1 MRRSALALGISV
13 GWGLVVPELGRAYT
27 FLNVIDST
35 GPYSQFPPPSI
46 NAAGDVAFR
55 GDLDAGGYAI
65 LTGNAAGTSVVADT
79 SGPYS
84 VFLTEVAINDG
95 GTVVFRADRDT
106 VGGGIYTGPDPA
118 TDVVVD
124 AGAPSLFKN
133 VSLFAIN
140 AQGTVVFQA
149 LVDGGPR
156 GLFIGTGA
164 VVDASG
170 PFAFFGVPD
179 INDAGLVAFQGS
191 LDSLQSGVYTTS
203 GTVADTSGPYTG
215 FGEFVSIN
223 EAGTV
228 AFTAFLTTVMG
239 VSGVFVGDD
248 PATDTIAD
256 SRGPY
261 KTFQQPSIDNAGQVT
276 FYVTLDGGGAGI
288 FTGPDPVADRVI
300 GTGDPLFGSTA
311 SSVNFFWKGSN
322 DAGDVGF
329 SYILAN
335 GRFGIGIAT
344 VPEPSSAAGSL
355 VATAL
360 LVGWRAR
367 RRKTP
372 R

>member
-1 MRRSALALGISV
+1 MRRSALALGISIA
-13 GWGLVVPELGRAYT
+13 WGLAVPELGRAYT

-46 NAAGDVAFR
+46 NTAGDVAFR
-55 GDLDAGGYAI
+55 GDLDGGGYAI
-65 LTGNAAGTSVVADT
+65 LTGNVAGTSVVADT

-106 VGGGIYTGPDPA
+106 VGGGIYTGPNPA

-124 AGAPSLFKN
+124 AGAAF
-133 VSLFAIN
+133 VFQTVDLFAIN

-149 LVDGGPR
+149 VVGGGGPR
-156 GLFIGTGA
+156 GLFIGTSA
-164 VVDASG
+164 VVDDSG

-179 INDAGLVAFQGS
+179 INDAGLVAFRGS
-191 LDSLQSGVYTTS
+191 LDSLQSGIYTTS
-203 GTVADTSGPYTG
+203 GTVADTSGPYAG

-228 AFTAFLTTVMG
+228 AFTAFLTTVIG
-239 VSGVFVGDD
+239 GSGVFVGDD
-248 PATDTIAD
+248 PGTDTIAD
-256 SRGPY
+256 SSGPY
-261 KTFQQPSIDNAGQVT
+261 KAFQQPSIDNAGQVT
-276 FYVTLDGGGAGI
+276 FYATLDGGGSGI

-335 GRFGIGIAT
+335 GRFGVGIAT
-344 VPEPSSAAGSL
+344 VPEPSRAAGSL

-360 LVGWRAR
+360 LVGWRAL
-367 RRKTP
+367 RKTP